1 MQSLHYLENY
11 VAEYY
16 NYKDMDNNE
25 FFKISSG
32 LKSLIGAELITDIYV
47 AIFEL
52 VKNSFDA
59 KAQKV
64 TITFNNL
71 YSDNEPASI
80 TIEDDGK
87 GMNYQDLKDKWLFV
101 AYSAKKKMAVKILK
115 LKIQI
120 IGIA

>member
-1 MQSLHYLENY
+1 
-11 VAEYY
+11 
-16 NYKDMDNNE
+16 MDNNE

-71 YSDNEPASI
+71 N
-80 TIEDDGK
+80 
-87 GMNYQDLKDKWLFV
+87 
-101 AYSAKKKMAVKILK
+101 
-115 LKIQI
+115 
-120 IGIA
+120 

>member
-47 AIFEL
+47 AIFPL
-52 VKNSFDA
+52 KN
-59 KAQKV
+59 K
-64 TITFNNL
+64 
-71 YSDNEPASI
+71 
-80 TIEDDGK
+80 
-87 GMNYQDLKDKWLFV
+87 
-101 AYSAKKKMAVKILK
+101 
-115 LKIQI
+115 
-120 IGIA
+120 

>member
-1 MQSLHYLENY
+1 
-11 VAEYY
+11 
-16 NYKDMDNNE
+16 MDNNE

-80 TIEDDGK
+80 TIEDDG
-87 GMNYQDLKDKWLFV
+87 LKRQMAICCIFC
-101 AYSAKKKMAVKILK
+101 KKRW
-115 LKIQI
+115 Q
-120 IGIA
+120 

>member
-1 MQSLHYLENY
+1 
-11 VAEYY
+11 
-16 NYKDMDNNE
+16 MDNNE

-101 AYSAKKKMAVKILK
+101 AYSAKKDGSEDTETENTDYRHRLK
-115 LKIQI
+115 P
-120 IGIA
+120 